1 MNRKLNHTEQ
11 IERYLEGNMSG
22 EELKAFEKLLDKD
35 PMLKS
40 EFELQQDIINAIKE
54 SRKAELKA
62 RLDNINVGAY
72 NTGISGAKIVLT
84 GAITA
89 AIGLGIYFYGQ
100 DKAAE
105 SPSEVIQQPMIE
117 DSNAFIQP
125 EEKSEAVPLSQP
137 EQLDNPALAR
147 NTTAK
152 EAIIEERSEEE
163 IIEEEAAPMVA
174 TPEVT
179 PPTPIEAFEDR
190 EGLSTEVKVPTNKLE
205 ESLISTEVTAVEV
218 GNEEE
223 NTNSFHYKFYNNK
236 LYLYGDFKNIP
247 YELIELNTVSGKS
260 VYLYYK
266 GNFYYLEPNQMEVS
280 PLNQIKDQN
289 LLGELEGLRN
299 KE

>member
-72 NTGISGAKIVLT
+72 HTGISGAKIVMT
-84 GAITA
+84 GAITV
-89 AIGLGIYFYGQ
+89 AIGLGVYFYSQ
-100 DKAAE
+100 DKAEE
-105 SPSEVIQQPMIE
+105 SPNEVIEQPIVE
-117 DSNAFIQP
+117 DINAFIQL
-125 EEKSEAVPLSQP
+125 EEKNELASSSQA
-137 EQLDNPALAR
+137 EQLDQPIAR
-147 NTTAK
+147 NTIAE
-152 EAIIEERSEEE
+152 EAVMEEIEEE
-163 IIEEEAAPMVA
+163 INEEEEATTTVA

-266 GNFYYLEPNQMEVS
+266 GNFYYLEPNQMEMS

>member
-1 MNRKLNHTEQ
+1 MNRKLNHIEQ

-22 EELKAFEKLLDKD
+22 EELQAFEKLLDKD

-40 EFELQQDIINAIKE
+40 EFQLQEDIISAIKE

-72 NTGISGAKIVLT
+72 NTGISGAKIILT

-89 AIGLGIYFYGQ
+89 AVGLGIYFY
-100 DKAAE
+100 
-105 SPSEVIQQPMIE
+105 
-117 DSNAFIQP
+117 
-125 EEKSEAVPLSQP
+125 SQENVDENLP
-137 EQLDNPALAR
+137 AQEQLTLEDTNAIIQLEENKAIPPVVQTEQHEEELLAR
-147 NTTAK
+147 NTATEESVAEAK
-152 EAIIEERSEEE
+152 EDDIIEEAEKE
-163 IIEEEAAPMVA
+163 IAVVA

-179 PPTPIEAFEDR
+179 PPTPIETFGDA
-190 EGLSTEVKVPTNKLE
+190 EGIATEIKTPTNKLA
-205 ESLISTEVTAVEV
+205 ESLSSTEVTAVEIE
-218 GNEEE
+218 NEESHSD
-223 NTNSFHYKFYNNK
+223 SFHYKFFNNK

-289 LLGELEGLRN
+289 LIGELEGLRN

>member
-22 EELKAFEKLLDKD
+22 EELQAFEKLLDMD

-72 NTGISGAKIVLT
+72 HTGISGAKIVLT

-89 AIGLGIYFYGQ
+89 AIGLGVYFYSQ
-100 DKAAE
+100 EKTAE
-105 SPSEVIQQPMIE
+105 SPSEVIEQPIVE
-117 DSNAFIQP
+117 DTNTFIQP
-125 EEKSEAVPLSQP
+125 EEESPLASSPQA
-137 EQLDNPALAR
+137 EQLEQPIAR
-147 NTTAK
+147 NTMAEEAVMEEIE
-152 EAIIEERSEEE
+152 EAIKE
-163 IIEEEAAPMVA
+163 EEEATTTVA

-179 PPTPIEAFEDR
+179 PPTPIEAFEDVER
-190 EGLSTEVKVPTNKLE
+190 VATELKVPTNKLE
-205 ESLISTEVTAVEV
+205 ESLASTEVTAIEV
-218 GNEEE
+218 DNEEE

-260 VYLYYK
+260 VYLCYK
-266 GNFYYLEPNQMEVS
+266 GNFYYLEPNQMEMS

-289 LLGELEGLRN
+289 LLGELESLRN

>member
-22 EELKAFEKLLDKD
+22 EELQAFEKLLDMD

-72 NTGISGAKIVLT
+72 HTGISGAKIVLT

-89 AIGLGIYFYGQ
+89 AIGLGVYFYSQ
-100 DKAAE
+100 EKTAE
-105 SPSEVIQQPMIE
+105 SPSEVIEQPIVE
-117 DSNAFIQP
+117 DTNTFIQP
-125 EEKSEAVPLSQP
+125 EEESPLASSPQA
-137 EQLDNPALAR
+137 EQLEQPIAR
-147 NTTAK
+147 NTMAEEAVMEEIE
-152 EAIIEERSEEE
+152 EAIKE
-163 IIEEEAAPMVA
+163 EEEATTTVA

-179 PPTPIEAFEDR
+179 PPTPIEAFEDVER
-190 EGLSTEVKVPTNKLE
+190 VATELKVPTNKLE
-205 ESLISTEVTAVEV
+205 ESLASTEVTAIEV
-218 GNEEE
+218 DNEEE

-266 GNFYYLEPNQMEVS
+266 GNFYYLEPNQMEMS

-289 LLGELEGLRN
+289 LLGELESLRN

>member
-22 EELKAFEKLLDKD
+22 EELQAFEKLLDKD

-40 EFELQQDIINAIKE
+40 EFELQEDIINAIKE

-125 EEKSEAVPLSQP
+125 EEKSAAVPLSQP

-163 IIEEEAAPMVA
+163 IIEEEVAPMVA

>member
-1 MNRKLNHTEQ
+1 MNRKLNHIEQ

-22 EELKAFEKLLDKD
+22 EELQAFDKLLDKD

-40 EFELQQDIINAIKE
+40 EFQLQEDIISAIKD

-72 NTGISGAKIVLT
+72 NTGISAAKIVLT

-89 AIGLGIYFYGQ
+89 AIGLGIYFYSQ
-100 DKAAE
+100 E
-105 SPSEVIQQPMIE
+105 STENSPSQVQEQPILE
-117 DSNAFIQP
+117 DTNAFIQP
-125 EEKSEAVPLSQP
+125 EENGAVSPTQI
-137 EQLDNPALAR
+137 EQLDEPILAH
-147 NTTAK
+147 NAATEDIVIK
-152 EAIIEERSEEE
+152 EKEDENIKA
-163 IIEEEAAPMVA
+163 EAATTVVA

-179 PPTPIEAFEDR
+179 PPTPIEAFEDV
-190 EGLSTEVKVPTNKLE
+190 EGMALEIKTPSNKLE
-205 ESLISTEVTAVEV
+205 ESLASTEVTAVEIE
-218 GNEEE
+218 NEEDHG
-223 NTNSFHYKFYNNK
+223 NSFHYKFYNNK

-266 GNFYYLEPNQMEVS
+266 GSFYYLESNQMEIS

-289 LLGELEGLRN
+289 LIGELEGLRK